1 MLVTHPRSGDQH
13 TRMDRESREAP
24 EVLRQQ
30 DMLARPIAELAA
42 TLRQRPPRVIVTC
55 ARGSS
60 AHAATFGKHLI
71 ERHIGIPV
79 SPAAP
84 GIASLYRQP
93 LRLEGQ
99 VLIAISQAGRS
110 DDIIET
116 TRMARASGAL
126 TVGIV
131 NDAASPLAQAC
142 EIVLPM
148 EAGPERS
155 IAATK
160 TFVASLA
167 VLVRLVASWSG
178 DLAMQRALDRLPD
191 RLHAASDLDWSAALG
206 ALAAADSAMTIGRGP
221 TLAIAREAAL
231 KLKEGCQLHA
241 EPFSSAEFQHGPIAL
256 VGDGYPIIVFRPTD
270 AAATGLEQLVHRL
283 SREGAAVFSTG
294 TMIDGATPLP
304 ALEPDHPDVDPICLI
319 QTFYQLLIQI
329 AARRGGNV
337 DKPRHLQKVTQ
348 TR

>member
-1 MLVTHPRSGDQH
+1 
-13 TRMDRESREAP
+13 MDRESREAP
-24 EVLRQQ
+24 EILRRQHA
-30 DMLARPIAELAA
+30 MLARPIAELAA
-42 TLRQRPPRVIVTC
+42 ALRKKPPRVIVTC

-71 ERHIGIPV
+71 ERRIGIPV
-79 SPAAP
+79 AAAAP

-110 DDIIET
+110 DDLIET
-116 TRMARASGAL
+116 ASMARSSGAL

-131 NDAASPLAQAC
+131 NDVVSPLAQAC

-148 EAGPERS
+148 DAGPERS

-160 TFVASLA
+160 SFVASLA
-167 VLVRLVASWSG
+167 VLVRLVASWSD
-178 DLAMQRALDRLPD
+178 DLGMQHALDRLSARVD
-191 RLHAASDLDWSAALG
+191 AATDLDWSAALG
-206 ALAAADSAMTIGRGP
+206 ALSTANSAMTIGRGP
-221 TLAIAREAAL
+221 TLAIAREASL

-256 VGDGYPIIVFRPTD
+256 VGDAYPIIVFRPTD
-270 AAATGLEQLVHRL
+270 EAATGLEQLVHRL

-294 TMIDGATPLP
+294 TPIHGATPL
-304 ALEPDHPDVDPICLI
+304 AVLEPDHPDVDPICLI
-319 QTFYQLLIQI
+319 QTFYQLLIRI

-337 DKPRHLQKVTQ
+337 DQPRHLQKVTQ

>member
-1 MLVTHPRSGDQH
+1 MG
-13 TRMDRESREAP
+13 RESREAP
-24 EVLRQQ
+24 EVLERQW
-30 DMLARPIAELAA
+30 DMLARPIAELVAA
-42 TLRQRPPRVIVTC
+42 LRQRPPRVIVTC

-71 ERHIGIPV
+71 ERRIGIPV
-79 SPAAP
+79 AAAAP
-84 GIASLYRQP
+84 GIVSLYRQS

-116 TRMARASGAL
+116 AGMARSSGAL

-148 EAGPERS
+148 GAGPERS
-155 IAATK
+155 IVATK
-160 TFVASLA
+160 SFLASLA
-167 VLVRLVASWSG
+167 ALVRLVAAWS
-178 DLAMQRALDRLPD
+178 DDRAMQCALDRLAV
-191 RLHAASDLDWSAALG
+191 RVRRATDLDWSAALG
-206 ALAAADSAMTIGRGP
+206 ALAAAGSAMTIGRGP
-221 TLAIAREAAL
+221 TLAIAREASL
-231 KLKEGCQLHA
+231 KLKEGCGLHA
-241 EPFSSAEFQHGPIAL
+241 EAFSGAEFQHGPIAL

-270 AAATGLEQLVHRL
+270 EAAAGLEQLVHRL
-283 SREGAAVFSTG
+283 ARAGAAVFSTG
-294 TMIDGATPLP
+294 TTIHGATPLP

-319 QTFYQLLIQI
+319 QTFYQLLIRI
-329 AARRGGNV
+329 AERRGGDV
-337 DKPRHLQKVTQ
+337 DNPRHLQKATQ

>member
-1 MLVTHPRSGDQH
+1 
-13 TRMDRESREAP
+13 MDLESREAP
-24 EVLRQQ
+24 EVLRRQQ
-30 DMLARPIAELAA
+30 DMLARPIAELVAA
-42 TLRQRPPRVIVTC
+42 LRQRPPRVIVTC

-71 ERHIGIPV
+71 ERHLGIPV
-79 SPAAP
+79 AAAAP
-84 GIASLYRQP
+84 GIVSVYRQP

-99 VLIAISQAGRS
+99 VLIAISQSGGS

-116 TRMARASGAL
+116 AGMARSSGAL

-131 NDAASPLAQAC
+131 NDVASPLARAC

-148 EAGPERS
+148 GAGPERS

-160 TFVASLA
+160 SFVASLA
-167 VLVRLVASWSG
+167 VLVRLVAAWSNDG
-178 DLAMQRALDRLPD
+178 AMQGAVDRLAG
-191 RLHAASDLDWSAALG
+191 RVQSATELDWSAALG

-221 TLAIAREAAL
+221 TLAIAREASL
-231 KLKEGCQLHA
+231 KLKEGCGLHA

-256 VGDGYPIIVFRPTD
+256 VGTGYPIIVFRPTD
-270 AAATGLEQLVHRL
+270 AAASGLEQLVHRL
-283 SREGAAVFSTG
+283 ARAGAAVFSTG
-294 TMIDGATPLP
+294 ATIQGATPLP
-304 ALEPDHPDVDPICLI
+304 ALQPDHPDVDPICLI

-329 AARRGGNV
+329 AARRGGDV
-337 DKPRHLQKVTQ
+337 DNPRHLQKVTQ